1 MKKTFVWILTL
12 ALCLSMFAGIAGAE
26 MLTYADT
33 IAWDGEYDVVVA
45 GFGGAGATAASYAAD
60 AGAKVLL
67 VEKAPEGAEGGNTR
81 VCGQMFVYGSE
92 DEEATFAYYRQLGSE
107 KEVPEAMLRV
117 YTQQIAHMYD
127 YVAEMFSLDKNDFT
141 SWTGSDMLGGALDK
155 LSPEYPEFEGSDK
168 ISLNS
173 MNEAVGDGYLWKN
186 IRKRVTDRADSI
198 DVWFESPAVGL
209 IQDPVSKT
217 ILGVE
222 VEREGKTL
230 NIRVKN
236 GVVLATGGFEN
247 NPEMV
252 ETYLGFA
259 KSTYYGSGYN
269 TGDGIRM
276 AMEVGADLW
285 HMNVYEASTQT
296 GSATMTEG
304 ANGVPGMN
312 AVASLTGGS
321 VVTVGADGGRFVRE
335 DETARHGHVYANGIW
350 ETPHWSEHTF
360 IVYDQAQADQVG
372 SLGDFDAQV
381 IKADTLEELAEKIG
395 VDAAILTETIK
406 RFNGYAETGVDIE
419 YGRAADSMR
428 AFSAEGPYYAIET
441 VPGIVNTQGG
451 PRRNENAEV
460 LDHDGNPIPHLY
472 SAGELGGICSLQY
485 QGGGNIAECLIF
497 GKIAGENAAAQ
508 KDETVAELVKA
519 ESNIV
524 YTPGAVSDI
533 VKEEAAYETAENEY
547 IGVSENGMGGTLVV
561 KVTMDGDVIAAVE
574 VLEQKETVGIA
585 DAALDTLPGTI
596 VAANSTD
603 VDTVSGATITS
614 KAIIEAVDN
623 ALSQVK

>member
-1 MKKTFVWILTL
+1 MKKTVVWILTL
-12 ALCLSMFAGIAGAE
+12 ALCLSMSAGIAGAE
-26 MLTYADT
+26 TLTYADT

-45 GFGGAGATAASYAAD
+45 GFGGAGGTAASYAAD

-67 VEKAPEGAEGGNTR
+67 VEKAPEGSEGGNTR
-81 VCGQMFVYGSE
+81 VCGQMFVYGGE
-92 DEEATFAYYRQLGSE
+92 DEEATYAYYSQLASE

-117 YTQQIAHMYD
+117 YTQQIAHMYE
-127 YVAEMFSLDKNDFT
+127 YVAEMFQLDQNDFT
-141 SWTGSDMLGGALDK
+141 NWTGSDMWGGALDK
-155 LSPEYPEFEGSDK
+155 MSPEYPEFEGSDK

-173 MNEAVGDGYLWKN
+173 TNEAFGDGNLWKN
-186 IRKRVTDRADSI
+186 IRKRVTDRTESI
-198 DVWFESPAVGL
+198 DVWFESPAIGL
-209 IQDPVSKT
+209 IQDPASKT
-217 ILGVE
+217 ILGVK

-230 NIRVKN
+230 NIRAKN

-247 NPEMV
+247 NPEMI

-259 KSTYYGSGYN
+259 KSTYYGGGYN

-276 AMEVGADLW
+276 AMEVGANLW
-285 HMNVYEASTQT
+285 HMNVYEGNAQT
-296 GSATMTEG
+296 GSATMTKG
-304 ANGVPGMN
+304 ANGNAGAN
-312 AVASLTGGS
+312 AVSGMKNGS

-350 ETPHWSEHTF
+350 ENPHWSERTF
-360 IVYDQAQADQVG
+360 IVYDQAQAEQVG

-381 IKADTLEELAEKIG
+381 IKADTLEELAEKTG
-395 VDAAILTETIK
+395 MDATILTETIA
-406 RFNGYAETGVDIE
+406 RFSGYAETGVDIE
-419 YGRAADSMR
+419 FARAADSMR

-441 VPGIVNTQGG
+441 VPGILNTQGG

-472 SAGELGGICSLQY
+472 SAGELGGICALQY

-497 GKIAGENAAAQ
+497 GKIAGENAATQ
-508 KDETVAELVKA
+508 KDETGVELVKV

-533 VKEEAAYETAENEY
+533 EKEEVTYATAENEY
-547 IGVSENGMGGTLVV
+547 IGVSENGMGGKLVV
-561 KVTMDGDVIAAVE
+561 KVTMDGDAIAAVE
-574 VLEQKETVGIA
+574 VIEQKETVGIA

-596 VAANSTD
+596 AEANSTD

-614 KAIIEAVDN
+614 KAIIEAVNN
-623 ALSQVK
+623 ALSQAK